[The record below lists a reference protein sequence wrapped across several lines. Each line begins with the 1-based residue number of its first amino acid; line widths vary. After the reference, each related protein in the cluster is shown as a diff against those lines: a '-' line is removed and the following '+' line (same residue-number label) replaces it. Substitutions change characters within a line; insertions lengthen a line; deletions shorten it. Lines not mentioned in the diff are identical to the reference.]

1 MKYVVNVELDVDPK
15 GYANVMV
22 YQSMIDNEP
31 KLSFREISHVLVG
44 GMSLLVK
51 LVNKTGEMKDHEL
64 MEEIIHHLNQEFISI
79 KNFSDAEI
87 IKLEK

>member
-1 MKYVVNVELDVDPK
+1 MKYIINVELDVNPQ
-15 GYANVMV
+15 GPANVMV
-22 YQSMIDNEP
+22 YQSKVDNEP
-31 KLSFREISHVLVG
+31 ELSFREISHILVG

-79 KNFSDAEI
+79 KNFSDAEV
-87 IKLEK
+87 IKLKK